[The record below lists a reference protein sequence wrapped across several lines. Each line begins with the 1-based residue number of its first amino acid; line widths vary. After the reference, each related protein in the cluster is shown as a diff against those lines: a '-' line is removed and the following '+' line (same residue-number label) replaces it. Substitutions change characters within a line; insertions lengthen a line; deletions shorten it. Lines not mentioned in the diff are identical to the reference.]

1 MLLINLKQQI
11 TKIQNQTKGN
21 KMFLN
26 IAYVTKVNVASL
38 NGGEGSG
45 GNVTVMKKISN
56 ANGDEFA
63 YVSGQALRRYLKET
77 LMQLGETIS
86 SVDEDGNPSIEEN
99 GKYPSLNV
107 KIDDKQREKIYKL
120 VCDLDLFGFMLPK
133 GGRRWSPVKVSPL
146 VSLLPYKGE
155 YDYLTRKQKTED
167 ESKKSGNIVQVE
179 IDTLNFMR
187 GNMMINISHI
197 GKDIDEYTYK
207 ETVILNTEERNH
219 RLNVLL
225 DAIKYFNGGAKQA
238 RNLEDISPKFIIISK
253 QNTGNP
259 FLLNTLSV
267 DDDGAINIENI
278 QEALA
283 DNEVVQYTVG
293 IAKGIF
299 ANEQQIRDAFSNV
312 VTIAQ
317 AIDIYKNSIED

>member
-1 MLLINLKQQI
+1 
-11 TKIQNQTKGN
+11 
-21 KMFLN
+21 MFLN
-26 IAYVTKVNVASL
+26 IAYITKVNVASL

-77 LMQLGETIS
+77 LMQLEETIS
-86 SVDEDGNPSIEEN
+86 SVDEKGNPTFVDKDKN
-99 GKYPSLNV
+99 GKEIFLDLNK
-107 KIDDKQREKIYKL
+107 KIDADILNKMYKS
-120 VCDLDLFGFMLPK
+120 VCDLDLFGYMLPQ

-146 VSLLPYKGE
+146 VSLLPYRGE

-187 GNMMINISHI
+187 GNIMINSAHVGNEIN
-197 GKDIDEYTYK
+197 EYTYEVK
-207 ETVILNTEERNH
+207 EILNKEEKNK

-225 DAIKYFNGGAKQA
+225 DAIRSFNGGAKQA
-238 RNLEDISPKFIIISK
+238 RNLEDIAPKFIIISK
-253 QNTGNP
+253 QKTGNP
-259 FLLNTLSV
+259 FLLNALSV
-267 DDDGAINIENI
+267 DNNDNINIENI
-278 QEALA
+278 KEALT
-283 DNEVVQYTVG
+283 DNITEQYTIG

-299 ANEQQIRDAFSNV
+299 ANEQEIRNSFENV
-312 VTIAQ
+312 VTVAE
-317 AIDIYKNSIED
+317 AIEMYKNSIEA

>member
-1 MLLINLKQQI
+1 
-11 TKIQNQTKGN
+11 
-21 KMFLN
+21 MFLN
-26 IAYVTKVNVASL
+26 IAYITKVNVASL

-77 LMQLGETIS
+77 LMQLEESIS
-86 SVDEDGNPSIEEN
+86 SVDEKGNPTFVDKDKN
-99 GKYPSLNV
+99 GKDIFLDLNK
-107 KIDDKQREKIYKL
+107 KIDADILNKIYKY
-120 VCDLDLFGFMLPK
+120 VCDLDLFGYMLPQ
-133 GGRRWSPVKVSPL
+133 GGRRWSPIKVSPL

-187 GNMMINISHI
+187 GNIMINTAHI
-197 GKDIDEYTYK
+197 GNEINEYTYESK
-207 ETVILNTEERNH
+207 AILNNEEKNQ
-219 RLNVLL
+219 RLNILL
-225 DAIKYFNGGAKQA
+225 DAIKAFNGGAKQA
-238 RNLEDISPKFIIISK
+238 RNLEDIAPKFIIISK
-253 QNTGNP
+253 QQTGNP

-267 DDDGAINIENI
+267 DNNDNINIENI
-278 QEALA
+278 KEALE
-283 DNEVVQYTVG
+283 DNVPEQYTIG

-299 ANEQQIRDAFSNV
+299 ANEQAVRDTFSNV

-317 AIDIYKNSIED
+317 AIEIYKNSIEA

>member
-1 MLLINLKQQI
+1 
-11 TKIQNQTKGN
+11 
-21 KMFLN
+21 MFLN
-26 IAYVTKVNVASL
+26 IAYITKVNVASL
-38 NGGEGSG
+38 NGAEGSG

-56 ANGDEFA
+56 SNGEEFA

-77 LMQLGETIS
+77 LMQLGEKIS

-179 IDTLNFMR
+179 VDTLNFMR
-187 GNMMINISHI
+187 GNMMVNISHI
-197 GKDIDEYTYK
+197 GKEINEYTYEEK
-207 ETVILNTEERNH
+207 EILNKQERNQ
-219 RLNVLL
+219 RLNILL
-225 DAIKYFNGGAKQA
+225 EAIKAFNGGAKQA

-253 QNTGNP
+253 QKTGNP
-259 FLLNTLSV
+259 FLLNTFSV
-267 DDDGAINIENI
+267 DNNGNINIENI
-278 QEALA
+278 KEALK
-283 DNEVVQYTVG
+283 DNSTEKYTIG
-293 IAKGIF
+293 ISKGIF
-299 ANEQQIRDAFSNV
+299 SNEDEIRNSFENV
-312 VTIAQ
+312 VSVAQ
-317 AIDIYKNSIED
+317 AIEMYKNSIED

>member
-1 MLLINLKQQI
+1 
-11 TKIQNQTKGN
+11 
-21 KMFLN
+21 MFLN
-26 IAYVTKVNVASL
+26 IAYITKVNVASL
-38 NGGEGSG
+38 NGSEGSG

-56 ANGDEFA
+56 SNGDEFA

-77 LMQLGETIS
+77 LMQLGEKIS

-179 IDTLNFMR
+179 VDTLNFMR
-187 GNMMINISHI
+187 GNMMVNISHI
-197 GKDIDEYTYK
+197 GKEINEYTYEEK
-207 ETVILNTEERNH
+207 EILNKEERNK
-219 RLNVLL
+219 RLNILL
-225 DAIKYFNGGAKQA
+225 DAIKSFNGGAKQA

-253 QNTGNP
+253 QKTGNP
-259 FLLNTLSV
+259 FLLNTLNV
-267 DDDGAINIENI
+267 DNDGNINIENI
-278 QEALA
+278 KEALS
-283 DNEVVQYTVG
+283 DNITEKYTVG

-299 ANEQQIRDAFSNV
+299 SNEEEIKNTFPNV
-312 VTIAQ
+312 VTISQ
-317 AIDIYKNSIED
+317 AIEMYKNSIEA

>member
-1 MLLINLKQQI
+1 
-11 TKIQNQTKGN
+11 
-21 KMFLN
+21 MFLN
-26 IAYVTKVNVASL
+26 IAYITKVNVASL

-77 LMQLGETIS
+77 LMQLEESIS
-86 SVDEDGNPSIEEN
+86 SVDEKGNPTFVDKDKN
-99 GKYPSLNV
+99 GKEIFLDLNK
-107 KIDDKQREKIYKL
+107 KIDADILNKIYKY
-120 VCDLDLFGFMLPK
+120 VCDLDLFGYMLPQ
-133 GGRRWSPVKVSPL
+133 GGRRWSPIKVSPL

-187 GNMMINISHI
+187 GNIMINTAHI
-197 GKDIDEYTYK
+197 GNEINEYTYESK
-207 ETVILNTEERNH
+207 AILNNEEKNQ
-219 RLNVLL
+219 RLNILL
-225 DAIKYFNGGAKQA
+225 DAIKAFNGGAKQA
-238 RNLEDISPKFIIISK
+238 RNLEDIAPKFIIISK
-253 QNTGNP
+253 QQTGNP

-267 DDDGAINIENI
+267 DNNDNINIENI
-278 QEALA
+278 KEALE
-283 DNEVVQYTVG
+283 DNVPEQYTIG

-299 ANEQQIRDAFSNV
+299 ANEQAVRDTFSNV

-317 AIDIYKNSIED
+317 AIEIYKNSIEA